1 MIKHQRDILL
11 APIVTEK
18 TTALKNTN
26 NIYTFKVNIN
36 ANKVEIQKVVEELF
50 HVVVLDVNTIK
61 QRGKVKRLGR
71 YSGKRAD
78 WKKAYIKLKDGDTI
92 ADFEA

>member
-11 APIVTEK
+11 TPIVTEK

>member
-11 APIVTEK
+11 APLVTEK

-26 NIYTFKVNIN
+26 NVYTFKVDIN

>member
-11 APIVTEK
+11 APLVTEK

-50 HVVVLDVNTIK
+50 NVVVLDVNTIK

>member
-11 APIVTEK
+11 APLVTEK

>member
-1 MIKHQRDILL
+1 VIKHQRDILL
-11 APIVTEK
+11 APLVTEK

>member
-1 MIKHQRDILL
+1 VIKHQRDILL
-11 APIVTEK
+11 TPIVTEK